1 MRILY
6 HFRTRGTGA
15 EAVHIAGVARAWEA
29 MGHQVAFSSPTGV
42 DPRRTAGA
50 NPFSRGRSGWLAWIA
65 RRVPGWVFEILEI
78 AYNAV
83 AWRRNRALLKLQN
96 FDFIYERHAFFLGAS
111 AWLAKGWGIPLVVEV
126 NELVGDDRLRAQP
139 WLAWLAR
146 RVDRLVFSRA
156 SLIVVVS
163 PHLKRRIESM
173 GVSPEKVRVLPNGVD
188 EQDYARP
195 ADGREL
201 RHSLGLTGLT
211 VIGFVGWFVAWHR
224 LDELVRIFAVLA
236 RERPD
241 LRLLLI
247 GEGDLKPAL
256 QDRARE
262 LGMDGR
268 VIFTGAVSHA
278 QMPQFIA
285 AMDVGVVPH
294 SNAYRSPIKLFEYM
308 GQGRAV
314 VAPATEP
321 ISMVLQDGKNG
332 LLFETGSMEGMQKAL
347 QRLVDDPALRARLGH
362 QARVDVL
369 ARHTWKANALQVLE
383 GLRPV
388 MGTR

>member
-1 MRILY
+1 LRILY

-15 EAVHIAGVARAWEA
+15 ESVHIAGVARAWEA
-29 MGHQVAFSSPTGV
+29 LGHQVVFSSPTGV

-50 NPFSRGRSGWLAWIA
+50 NPFSRGRSGWLGWVV
-65 RRVPGWVFEILEI
+65 RRVPAWIFEILEL
-78 AYNAV
+78 AYNVV
-83 AWRRNRALLKLQN
+83 AWWRNRALLKLQD

-126 NELVGDDRLRAQP
+126 NELVGDDRVRAQP
-139 WLAWLAR
+139 GLAWLAR

-173 GVSPEKVRVLPNGVD
+173 GVAPEKVWVLPNGVD
-188 EQDYARP
+188 EQEYARP

-224 LDELVRIFAVLA
+224 LDELVRVFAVLA
-236 RERPD
+236 RDRPD

-308 GQGRAV
+308 GQGRV
-314 VAPATEP
+314 VAAPATEP